1 MKTFG
6 QILRQ
11 KRKEKELK
19 QWELAEAVG
28 TSQQVVS
35 QWERNGKWPNLFTAV
50 CIADAL
56 DCTLD
61 ELAGREA
68 KG

>member
-6 QILRQ
+6 QILRR
-11 KRKEKELK
+11 KRRAKGLTQEELGEKL
-19 QWELAEAVG
+19 G
-28 TSQQVVS
+28 TSQQAVS
-35 QWERNGKWPNLFTAV
+35 QWERNGKWPTLFTALA
-50 CIADAL
+50 IADAL
-56 DCTLD
+56 GCTLD